1 MKRFISVILVLVM
14 ILTLIPM
21 TAMAATTRT
30 VDFVARDY
38 YDNRIVYDVE
48 YAIYDSNG
56 RYMGTAD
63 RYNTARLE
71 DGYYTIYAYKDNY
84 RVGEQ
89 NIRVT
94 RDETIDI
101 VLSRYY
107 DGYYGEIKIWNIN
120 VYPNYVT
127 GKTEPHATVTLYRNG
142 GYKSSIKADSNG
154 YFEISNDFGI
164 YGEPYYKGYRIYPTT
179 NTSTRV
185 SGTTTA
191 NTPVVVYDGYGNFLG
206 STVSDSK
213 GYYSINHRSVSNPVA
228 KVVYR
233 DYYYDDDYYY
243 YNGKYYGYY
252 DLSDYYLI
260 ADKDNRSS
268 GRYYLSGEYVNG
280 EYHYKDGKVTSPTI
294 TEANPGGVFVK
305 GVGAT
310 PYSTVAVIDS
320 NGVELGSTILGGD
333 GKFSIRIIRP
343 LRQGETLTITTSHPR
358 HITDVISHKVS
369 GVYVN
374 YYNYKNKFK
383 IGEKRYVQTVNGKE
397 NIKYMDTVP
406 YITNGRT
413 MLPVRFVAESLDY
426 NVTFD
431 PETFNAVF
439 IKGTDSLV
447 INLWSRDF
455 YVNGMKHTLSVDPIT
470 VDGRIMLP
478 VSELGRALGLTHG
491 NVGEGKNIEWDQVNK
506 EVIIQI
512 TK

>member
-1 MKRFISVILVLVM
+1 MKRFISIVLVLVM
-14 ILTLIPM
+14 ILTLVPM
-21 TAMAATTRT
+21 TANAAGTRT

-38 YDNRIVYDVE
+38 YDNRIVYGVE
-48 YAIYDSNG
+48 YVIYDASN
-56 RYMGTAD
+56 RYVVKAD
-63 RYNTARLE
+63 RYDTVRLE
-71 DGYYTIYAYKDNY
+71 DGNYTVYAYKNGY
-84 RVGEQ
+84 EVGKQ
-89 NIRVT
+89 NIRVS
-94 RDETIDI
+94 RNETIDI
-101 VLSRYY
+101 VLSKYY
-107 DGYYGEIKIWNIN
+107 DSYYGDVKIWDIN
-120 VYPNYVT
+120 VYPNSVT
-127 GKTEPHATVTLYRNG
+127 GKTEPYATVTLYRNG
-142 GYKSSIKADSNG
+142 DYKSSAKANSNG
-154 YFEISNDFGI
+154 YFEISNNFGI
-164 YGEPYYKGYRIYPTT
+164 YGDYPYYSGYKIYPST

-191 NTPVVVYDGYGNFLG
+191 NTPVVVYDGYGNYLG
-206 STVSDSK
+206 SAVSDSN
-213 GYYSINHRSVSNPVA
+213 GYYYINHRSVSNPSA

-233 DYYYDDDYYY
+233 DYYYDSYYY
-243 YNGKYYGYY
+243 YNGEYYRYY

-260 ADKDNRSS
+260 ADKDKRSS

-280 EYHYKDGKVTSPTI
+280 KYYYRDGVVISPTI
-294 TEANPGGVFVK
+294 TEANLGGVYIK

-310 PYSTVAVIDS
+310 PYSTVAVTDS
-320 NGVELGSTILGGD
+320 SGVELGSTILGED

-358 HITDVISHKVS
+358 HLTDVISHKVS

-426 NVTFD
+426 DVTFD

-491 NVGEGKNIEWDQVNK
+491 NVGEGKNIEWDQANK